1 LLEIVGGG
9 VNLEVGGVEEGE
21 TVELEME
28 ERRATAATS
37 SSARR
42 RCNARTVDGRF
53 TRDTDFR
60 GATILSLHDLLVPDY
75 RSSRDICRPF
85 KKNKIFSDGNLDF
98 FLFEIKRPGILSQML
113 ADAGLIHFMAT
124 NECRGTNS

>member
-1 LLEIVGGG
+1 
-9 VNLEVGGVEEGE
+9 
-21 TVELEME
+21 ME

-85 KKNKIFSDGNLDF
+85 FIKKYKNLDGNLDF
-98 FLFEIKRPGILSQML
+98 FLIKETWN
-113 ADAGLIHFMAT
+113 FMT
-124 NECRGTNS
+124 NAS